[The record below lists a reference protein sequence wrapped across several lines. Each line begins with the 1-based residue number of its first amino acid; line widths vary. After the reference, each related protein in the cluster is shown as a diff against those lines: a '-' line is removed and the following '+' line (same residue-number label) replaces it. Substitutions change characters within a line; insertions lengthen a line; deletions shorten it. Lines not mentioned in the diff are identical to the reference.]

1 MQCPRTPRL
10 PSDSNDQWNVT
21 KPFEIDADGALTQ
34 TGSHMIAMH
43 IDMMSANMP
52 DHSLFLQLPCYCS
65 VFERME
71 NPPRMPLP
79 NRSYTVS
86 ARLPKAKVMAISFSE
101 RTACATSADPIIN
114 GAGSNE

>member
-1 MQCPRTPRL
+1 
-10 PSDSNDQWNVT
+10 
-21 KPFEIDADGALTQ
+21 
-34 TGSHMIAMH
+34 MIAMH

-71 NPPRMPLP
+71 NPPGMPLP
-79 NRSYTVS
+79 NRSYTDNGDIGSVTQS
-86 ARLPKAKVMAISFSE
+86 QSHAISFSE
-101 RTACATSADPIIN
+101 RTACAASADPIIN

>member
-34 TGSHMIAMH
+34 TGSHMIAIH

-71 NPPRMPLP
+71 DFSGMPLP
-79 NRSYTVS
+79 NRSHTDNGDIGSVTQS
-86 ARLPKAKVMAISFSE
+86 QSHGDQFLRTHSPEQLPRI
-101 RTACATSADPIIN
+101 P
-114 GAGSNE
+114 

>member
-1 MQCPRTPRL
+1 
-10 PSDSNDQWNVT
+10 
-21 KPFEIDADGALTQ
+21 
-34 TGSHMIAMH
+34 MIAMH

-71 NPPRMPLP
+71 NPPGMPLP
-79 NRSYTVS
+79 NRSYTDMAIS

>member
-71 NPPRMPLP
+71 NPPGMPLP
-79 NRSYTVS
+79 NRSYTDNGDIGSVTQKPKSWQSVS
-86 ARLPKAKVMAISFSE
+86 PNAQPAQLPRI
-101 RTACATSADPIIN
+101 P
-114 GAGSNE
+114 

>member
-1 MQCPRTPRL
+1 
-10 PSDSNDQWNVT
+10 
-21 KPFEIDADGALTQ
+21 
-34 TGSHMIAMH
+34 MIAMH

-79 NRSYTVS
+79 NRSYTDNGDIGSVTQS
-86 ARLPKAKVMAISFSE
+86 QSHGNQFL
-101 RTACATSADPIIN
+101 RTHSLRNSADPIIN